1 MQSIQVEVLYLDM
14 NSYFAS
20 VEQQIDPSLQGR
32 PVGVLTVDQAN
43 ACCIAASYEA
53 KACGVKVG
61 TRRSEAV
68 QLCPDIQFRM
78 AKHDLYVDY
87 HHRILDAASQI
98 LPVEKAQSVDEFY
111 CRLSGADRSLGRAL
125 ELAQEMRQSIYNQA
139 GQYLRCS
146 IGLGTSVL
154 LAKLA
159 GELRKPDGLEWLT
172 PQVMPNK
179 IAHLSLRDV
188 PGIGRRMAQRLAGA
202 GILTI
207 PQLYALN
214 PKHARQIWHSVEGE
228 RFIRAL
234 QGEDISISTAP
245 EKRSMG
251 HGQVL
256 SPENRTPSGARL
268 VARRLLIKA
277 ATRLRRDQYFAT
289 YLHVSVKCR
298 RRGRLSLGGS
308 FPATQDSFQL
318 LRHFRLFWTSLKPIQ
333 PGSVNVML
341 GGLVAQSG
349 HIADLFEDR
358 NAAGELTE
366 REKLCLLVDGLNQRY
381 GADTVFYGEKPI
393 SMARYT
399 GAKIAFGRVPL
410 RCEFRD

>member
-1 MQSIQVEVLYLDM
+1 MQSIQVAVLYLDM

-20 VEQQIDPSLQGR
+20 VEQQIDPSLRGR

-61 TRRSEAV
+61 TRRSEAL
-68 QLCPDIQFRM
+68 QLCPGIQFRT

-87 HHRILDAASQI
+87 HHRILDAAQQV
-98 LPVEKAQSVDEFY
+98 LPVERVKSVDEFY
-111 CRLSGADRSLGRAL
+111 CRLSGGNCQLARAL
-125 ELAQEMRQSIYNQA
+125 ELAQQMRESIS
-139 GQYLRCS
+139 GQVGQHLRCS
-146 IGLGTSVL
+146 IGLGSSVL

-159 GELRKPDGLEWLT
+159 GELRKPEGLEWLT
-172 PQVMPNK
+172 PQVMPDK
-179 IAHLSLRDV
+179 IAHLSLRNL
-188 PGIGRRMAQRLAGA
+188 PGIGRRLAQRLANV

-234 QGEDISISTAP
+234 QGEDIPISTTA

-256 SPENRTPSGARL
+256 SPENRTLSGARL

-277 ATRLRRDQYFAT
+277 ATRLRRDQHFAT
-289 YLHVSVKCR
+289 DLHVSVKCR
-298 RRGRLSLGGS
+298 QHGRLRMSGS
-308 FPATQDSFQL
+308 FPATQDRFQL
-318 LRHFRLFWTSLKPIQ
+318 LGHFRMFWASLKPVQ
-333 PGSVNVML
+333 PASVSVML
-341 GGLVAQSG
+341 GGLVPRSG

-358 NAAGELTE
+358 SAAGELTE
-366 REKLCLLVDGLNQRY
+366 REKLCLLIDALNQRY